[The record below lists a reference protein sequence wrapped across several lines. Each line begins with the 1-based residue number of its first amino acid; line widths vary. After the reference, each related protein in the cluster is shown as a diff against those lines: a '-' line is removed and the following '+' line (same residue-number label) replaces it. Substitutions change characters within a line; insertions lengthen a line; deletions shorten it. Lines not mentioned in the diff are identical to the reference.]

1 MTDDRSLHQLSKKV
15 PNFNANIGVD
25 LSLDI

>member
-1 MTDDRSLHQLSKKV
+1 MTDDRSLRQLDKKV
-15 PNFNANIGVD
+15 PNFNVNIGVD